1 MILFIT
7 VAAYEGTEILVMVKW
22 PVVRYTFSTRKFFEK
37 SVSCDAEVYLNIQ
50 VLLKIGCTLP
60 VSSCEAERSF
70 SGYRRVK
77 SYIRSSMTTERL
89 AGLTLM
95 HLHNDIEIDVDL
107 ICQQY
112 ISKYNRRM
120 FKSCILF
127 E

>member
-1 MILFIT
+1 MPSPSSLLCEIKLRQKHWTKRSEVCDIPEDLSASFVSYDADVYIL
-7 VAAYEGTEILVMVKW
+7 A
-22 PVVRYTFSTRKFFEK
+22 
-37 SVSCDAEVYLNIQ
+37 
-50 VLLKIGCTLP
+50 LLKIGRTLP

-77 SYIRSSMTTERL
+77 SYIRSFMTTERL
-89 AGLTLM
+89 AGLALM

-112 ISKYNRRM
+112 ISKLNRRM